1 MIKIEEAHRIIGGLQ
16 LKEPSAEMVPLG
28 KSLDRILAEDVLTS
42 EDFPSF
48 DKSAMDGYAIRKE
61 DIHKKLEVIEFIP
74 AGKKPEKKVAEGRC
88 SRIMTGA
95 MVPEGADMVV
105 MQEDVKKENDQVIT
119 VVNKKSKDNILY
131 KGEDVKSGS
140 LLLKKGIRIGPAH
153 IGLLASVGNVNPLVF
168 QKPVITVLSSGDE
181 LVPPSQNPQPPRIRN
196 SNSAQLVA
204 LATQAGAVAFDAG
217 LVEDDPEK
225 ILKKI
230 ELAADRSDVVIMT
243 GGASAGDL
251 DFTEK
256 VFSMLEATLHFKK
269 LAIQPGKP
277 AQFATL
283 GNKCLFGL
291 SGNPVSS
298 LVQFGLL
305 VRPVIKRMS
314 GLQAADKVYKL
325 PLSRD
330 KQRKRSERLLFF
342 PVRITGDMEAEAL
355 EYHGSAHLHAYHR
368 ADGLAE
374 FPIGLN
380 ELKKGTIVN
389 VRPV

>member
-1 MIKIEEAHRIIGGLQ
+1 MIRIEEAHKIIGSLP
-16 LKEPSAEMVPLG
+16 LKEPSAEMVPLE
-28 KSLDRILAEDVLTS
+28 KSLDRILAEDVFAE

-48 DKSAMDGYAIRKE
+48 EKSAMDGYAIRKE
-61 DIHKKLEVIEFIP
+61 DIHKRLEVIEFIP
-74 AGKKPEKKVAEGRC
+74 AGKNPEKKVSGGRC

-105 MQEDVKKENDQVIT
+105 MQEDIKKENNRAIF
-119 VVNKKSKDNILY
+119 VVNKNSKENILY
-131 KGEDVKSGS
+131 QGEDVKAGS

-181 LVPPSQNPQPPRIRN
+181 LVSPSEKPQPPRIRN

-204 LATQAGAVAFDAG
+204 LATKAGAVAFDAG
-217 LVEDDPEK
+217 LVKDDPEK
-225 ILKKI
+225 ILQKIKK
-230 ELAADRSDVVIMT
+230 AVDRSDVVIMT
-243 GGASAGDL
+243 GGASVGDL
-251 DFTEK
+251 DFSGK
-256 VFSMLEATLHFKK
+256 VFNMLGATLHFEK

-277 AQFATL
+277 ALFATL

-305 VRPVIKRMS
+305 VRPVIKRMA

-330 KQRKRSERLLFF
+330 KRRRRSERMLFF
-342 PVRITGDMEAEAL
+342 PVRITGNMEAEAL

-380 ELKKGTIVN
+380 ELIKGTIVN

>member
-140 LLLKKGIRIGPAH
+140 LLLKKGIRIGPVH
-153 IGLLASVGNVNPLVF
+153 IGLLASAGNVNPLVF

-256 VFSMLEATLHFKK
+256 VFSMLGATLHFKK